1 MLAFHSCSQL
11 HTSLKGSRPMGRD
24 ANILFDNFI
33 FVLDHPWPTVLWFS
47 HLHSYLNILKDH
59 KFSFFFLRYRQKCT
73 KNVQNSPEFSYNY
86 PKKIWE
92 PSTGLL
98 LYSLETSENLKLSD
112 AFMIYRKRPVAWGG
126 LTCIMQQTVVQIDIA
141 LVFILLTVSNDQSRI
156 LDPIKHLW

>member
-1 MLAFHSCSQL
+1 
-11 HTSLKGSRPMGRD
+11 MGRD
-24 ANILFDNFI
+24 ANILFE
-33 FVLDHPWPTVLWFS
+33 
-47 HLHSYLNILKDH
+47 
-59 KFSFFFLRYRQKCT
+59 
-73 KNVQNSPEFSYNY
+73 NSPEFSYNY

-98 LYSLETSENLKLSD
+98 LYSLETSENHKLSD

-126 LTCIMQQTVVQIDIA
+126 LTCIMQQTIVQIDIA